1 MGKLNLLH
9 HKSWHVWKR
18 DNLEI
23 VRKDEE
29 KAAAIKDNKDERTFE
44 IVIQLFSYL
53 LSNTVF
59 HKTRLIQPIH

>member
-29 KAAAIKDNKDERTFE
+29 KARNLDESKQDRTFE
-44 IVIQLFSYL
+44 IVI
-53 LSNTVF
+53 
-59 HKTRLIQPIH
+59 